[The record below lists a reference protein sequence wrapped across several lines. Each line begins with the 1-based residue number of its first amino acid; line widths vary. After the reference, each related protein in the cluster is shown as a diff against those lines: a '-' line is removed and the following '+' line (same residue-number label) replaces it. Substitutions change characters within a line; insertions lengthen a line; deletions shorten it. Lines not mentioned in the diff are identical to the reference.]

1 MADITAC
8 LSCRIARR
16 VFQCMIHDTGKPMN
30 PTDKPSDSTNVKSG
44 DPPVGK
50 PHASTDATNVKP
62 GDTRRMSGRRVAVLG
77 AILIHPLLFLLLFC
91 AGAFHGAAP
100 LNLMSDAGG
109 HGTVKYGLEG
119 GTNMLEVLGFYM
131 FPFPCILPLIIS
143 AFGAFLALLGQ
154 KMPWWLVGA
163 ICIHPLLFFF
173 AMNRGSDWPPD
184 WFKFIYGRTWGI
196 LPLAISGIAAVLVL
210 FVAWAIRVL
219 NLRYRRAPRAK
230 DARPRS
236 PKKH

>member
-1 MADITAC
+1 
-8 LSCRIARR
+8 
-16 VFQCMIHDTGKPMN
+16 MIHETGEPLK

-50 PHASTDATNVKP
+50 PHASNDETNVKA
-62 GDTRRMSGRRVAVLG
+62 GDTRRMSGRRVALLG

-91 AGAFHGAAP
+91 TGAWHGAAP
-100 LNLMSDAGG
+100 ISLMGDAGG
-109 HGTVKYGLEG
+109 RSPVKYGLEG
-119 GTNMLEVLGFYM
+119 GTNEMEGVFVFYM

-143 AFGAFLALLGQ
+143 AVGAFVAFLGQ
-154 KMPWWLVGA
+154 KMPGWLTGA
-163 ICIHPLLFFF
+163 IYIHPLLLFVAINWGGQADCF
-173 AMNRGSDWPPD
+173 D
-184 WFKFIYGRTWGI
+184 WFRFIYGRTWGI

-230 DARPRS
+230 
-236 PKKH
+236 

>member
-16 VFQCMIHDTGKPMN
+16 VIQCMIHETGQPMK

-50 PHASTDATNVKP
+50 PHASTDATNVKA
-62 GDTRRMSGRRVAVLG
+62 GDSRRMSSRMVAVLG

-91 AGAFHGAAP
+91 AGAWHGAAP
-100 LNLMSDAGG
+100 ISLMGDAGG
-109 HGTVKYGLEG
+109 RSPVKYGLEG
-119 GTNMLEVLGFYM
+119 GTNAMEGVFIFYM
-131 FPFPCILPLIIS
+131 FPYLCILPLIIS
-143 AFGAFLALLGQ
+143 AVGALLARLRQ
-154 KMPWWLVGA
+154 MMPWWVVGA

-173 AMNRGSDWPPD
+173 AMDRGSNWPPD
-184 WFKFIYGRTWGI
+184 WFKFIYGRTWGV

-230 DARPRS
+230 
-236 PKKH
+236 